1 MAKKKTKPKAS
12 QRMVLPKKQPPGKT
26 NGQLAS
32 EMGKKDYVAKYIN
45 ENGYMP
51 MEAWYDSEDV

>member
-12 QRMVLPKKQPPGKT
+12 QRMVLPKKQPLPKGS
-26 NGQLAS
+26 GEMAS
-32 EMGKKDYVAKYIN
+32 EMGKKDYVAKYIS

-51 MEAWYDSEDV
+51 MEAWYDSEDI